1 MPHPQGWQFK
11 TNPMSNSVQA
21 YTREL
26 GMSVSRGGGGGGEG
40 RGEQRALQR

>member
-21 YTREL
+21 YTREF
-26 GMSVSRGGGGGGEG
+26 GMSVSRGAER